1 MKQWSRILVLE
12 WKHSQKM
19 QLTLRC
25 DNVDEKKIFKN
36 KEKKIKI
43 SIVQNPIIP

>member
-1 MKQWSRILVLE
+1 
-12 WKHSQKM
+12 M

-43 SIVQNPIIP
+43 SIMQNPIIP